1 VSEDESQ
8 RGRLALLDH
17 ETAAR
22 AIEDLGS
29 LVNQVISV
37 AGEQPVALNG
47 PDRWIGITNLI
58 SAGQDI
64 AVLASAIGV
73 LARRSEDG
81 PLPAE
86 RYPRGL

>member
-1 VSEDESQ
+1 MDQ
-8 RGRLALLDH
+8 
-17 ETAAR
+17 ETAHR
-22 AIEDLGS
+22 AMTDLGS
-29 LVNQVISV
+29 LVEHVVQS
-37 AGEQPVALNG
+37 AALQPTDLNG

-64 AVLASAIGV
+64 AVLASAMGV
-73 LARRSEDG
+73 LARRSEDS